1 MSRRENVDRR
11 TFLKSA
17 AAYGAVSAAG
27 PTADLFARWSSA
39 PSYFGLHSFIEK
51 HPEAVFI
58 RKTNVA
64 SKDDAEGKT
73 REALALAKQIFALRR
88 KPGIP
93 LTNKFVFKPN
103 LTSAKGTG
111 LTHAIVTDPYV
122 VEGFVEGLK
131 LGKIAAENIY
141 LREGL
146 SASQAGT
153 GYVEL
158 SRRSG
163 AHYGDSV
170 SREPTLKECPE
181 GVVFRR
187 TKYLGPFNYSDST
200 LINVSKFKT
209 HSMGLTLC
217 VKNLQGTNI
226 PPYIRFCGGLQ
237 NVIAQDFQPDAQ
249 KHVDELYESHRRAG
263 TPRWH
268 TEKGAWMEMWIQ
280 RTLDHYA
287 LIKPTIGLNIIDGVY
302 AQNGDG
308 FDGGPGADGAP
319 EIFPT
324 NLLIFGKDAFRVDII
339 GHWLGGHEPGNFGL
353 FHIGRERKVSTA
365 LNPRNIPVYL
375 WEDKGPRLT
384 PLESLTRTPLKTPYL
399 PKSDE
404 PRFHLCDEPF
414 AYPQEKV
421 SASLSGRE
429 TPGFEV
435 LGSNQPVRGD
445 ASLVIEYNL
454 PSDDYASLDLYSA
467 AGERLAILAEGRQ
480 VKGVHMAAWDL
491 RRSSPGDLYC
501 RLRCNGFDQVRRLDL
516 IG

>member
-1 MSRRENVDRR
+1 MNVDRR
-11 TFLKSA
+11 AFLKSA

-27 PTADLFARWSSA
+27 PAAELFGSWHSA
-39 PSYFGLHSFIEK
+39 PSYIGLHPFIEK

-58 RKTNVA
+58 RRTHVA
-64 SKDDAEGKT
+64 AKDDADGKK
-73 REALALAKQIFALRR
+73 REAMALARQIFALRR

-131 LGKIAAENIY
+131 QGTVAAGNIY

-146 SASQAGT
+146 STSQAGT
-153 GYVEL
+153 GFVEL
-158 SRRSG
+158 SQRSG
-163 AHYGDSV
+163 AHYGDSD
-170 SREPTLKECPE
+170 SRMPTLKECPD

-187 TKYLGPFNYSDST
+187 TKYLGPFNYPDST
-200 LINVSKFKT
+200 LINFSKFKT

-217 VKNLQGTNI
+217 VKNLQGTNV

-249 KHVDELYESHRRAG
+249 KHVDDLFEIHRRAG
-263 TPRWH
+263 LPRWH

-287 LIKPTIGLNIIDGVY
+287 LIRPTIGLNIIDAVY

-308 FDGGPGADGAP
+308 FDGGPGVDGAP
-319 EIFPT
+319 EIFLT
-324 NLLIFGKDAFRVDII
+324 NMLVFGKDAFRVDII

-365 LNPRNIPVYL
+365 LNPRNIPVYV

-414 AYPQEKV
+414 AYPPEKV
-421 SASLSGRE
+421 SASLTGRE

-435 LGSNQPVRGD
+435 LGRNQPVHGD
-445 ASLVIEYNL
+445 PSLVVEYNL
-454 PSDDYASLDLYSA
+454 PSDGYASLDLYSA
-467 AGERLAILAEGRQ
+467 SGERVGILAEGRQ
-480 VKGVHMAAWDL
+480 FRGVHVAAWDL
-491 RRSSPGDLYC
+491 RRHAPEIRYC
-501 RLRCNGFDQVRRLDL
+501 RLRCDGFDQASRVVP